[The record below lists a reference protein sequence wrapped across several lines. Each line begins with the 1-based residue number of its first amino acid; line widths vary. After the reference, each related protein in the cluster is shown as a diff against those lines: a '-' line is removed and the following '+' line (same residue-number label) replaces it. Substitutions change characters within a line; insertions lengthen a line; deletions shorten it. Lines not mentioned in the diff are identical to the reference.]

1 MFFSSVKSIKYS
13 HSLILLDK
21 MDEKLKEHIPPLYLH
36 HETCRSRLSKKVDEG
51 KITEEEAD
59 KIYQKWR
66 EKRKNQS

>member
-1 MFFSSVKSIKYS
+1 ME
-13 HSLILLDK
+13 
-21 MDEKLKEHIPPLYLH
+21 EKLKEHIPPLYLH
-36 HETCRSRLSKKVDEG
+36 HETCRSRLSDKVDEG